1 MSAMWRILISLCF
14 CFLALVATVQSG
26 VASDRHRVLVV
37 LSGGDENPWDR
48 QVAEQI
54 KTDLESCCDVT
65 FFYLDNCLTAHNSK
79 HRIEKAFALYQRL
92 KPDGVI
98 AVDDAAQ
105 SLFVVPY
112 LKDKVTTPVIFAG
125 IYAPAT
131 NYGYP
136 AANVTG
142 VQRHLFIDENIAFSS
157 QLSKQVR
164 KFAILTKDSPCAKY
178 IFQQVMRSYPQAGAV
193 SFLAVTDLA
202 DAVAKVESVRGQ
214 VDLLLL
220 LALEGITD
228 ASGKRL
234 NNDSLVPQLS
244 QAFHGPTAS
253 PDINIVKAGALSG
266 VLTSSKEIG
275 QRAAELMLKVLRDT
289 PLAKLPVTR
298 NYRGTRMINVK
309 ALTALQIKP
318 DPLVLRGT
326 KLVTMP

>member
-14 CFLALVATVQSG
+14 CCLVLVVTVQSG
-26 VASDRHRVLVV
+26 LAFERYKVMVV
-37 LSGGDENPWDR
+37 LSGSNDSPWDKE
-48 QVAEQI
+48 VAEQI
-54 KTDLESCCDVT
+54 KKDLKPGCDVT
-65 FFYLDNCLTAHNSK
+65 FFYLDHYLTVHHSERRA
-79 HRIEKAFALYQRL
+79 EKAYTLYQQL

-105 SLFVVPY
+105 TLFVLPY
-112 LKDKVTTPVIFAG
+112 LKDKVKTPVIFAG
-125 IYAPAT
+125 IYAPASK
-131 NYGYP
+131 YGYP
-136 AANVTG
+136 SGNVTG

-157 QLSKQVR
+157 QLSRPVQ

-178 IFQQVMRSYPQAGAV
+178 MFQQVMRSYPQAGMV
-193 SFLAVTDLA
+193 SFLRAHDLA
-202 DAVAKVESVRGQ
+202 DAVAKVEGIRER

-220 LALEGITD
+220 LDLEGLTD
-228 ASGKRL
+228 ASGQQLDNRT
-234 NNDSLVPQLS
+234 LVPLLN

-253 PDINIVKAGALSG
+253 PDVNIVKAGALSG

-275 QRAAELMLKVLRDT
+275 QRAAGLMLKVLRGTSLD
-289 PLAKLPVTR
+289 KIPVTR

-309 ALTALQIKP
+309 TLTALNIEL